1 MCRMLYIASDTEL
14 ELVPWNE
21 NAPGFHVIELGK
33 DEEGVRSQFKNE
45 NVYYAGA
52 YEGCGCGF
60 QAGEYP
66 GYEDEEIDLKLK
78 SLNGLSVYLEAQIIS
93 GSDIELFGCWDGD
106 QSKPAEHQRTVS
118 PEVFRKND
126 FWFRDKEYLIV
137 KAKV

>member
-1 MCRMLYIASDTEL
+1 MCHMLYIASNIEL
-14 ELVPWNE
+14 ELVPWDE
-21 NAPGFHVIELGK
+21 NDPGFHVTKLGK
-33 DEEGVRSQFKNE
+33 NEEGVRLQFKNE

-78 SLNGLSVYLEAQIIS
+78 SLTGLSEYLDAQIKR

-106 QSKPAEHQRTVS
+106 QSEPAEHQRTVS
-118 PEVFRKND
+118 TETICRKD

-137 KAKV
+137 KEKV